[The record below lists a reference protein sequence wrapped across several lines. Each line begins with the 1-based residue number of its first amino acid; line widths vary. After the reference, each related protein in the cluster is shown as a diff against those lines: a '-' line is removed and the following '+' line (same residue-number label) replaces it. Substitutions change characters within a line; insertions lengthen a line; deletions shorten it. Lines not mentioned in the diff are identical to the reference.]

1 MDVAVL
7 GAGVRGR
14 AVARHCVRA
23 GHDVGLYA
31 EDANT
36 VMDSVDAIDR
46 ALPDV
51 DVTDHVTG
59 TTGLAGAVDGADVV
73 LDTTDG
79 DMESRRELVA
89 EVETYVDDET
99 LVATGDTTVSVTA
112 VAAGLQKPDR
122 AVGLHFVD
130 PEDGALVEVV
140 LADQT
145 TKETRERATQFVEG
159 LDCLPVVVAD
169 TPGLAA
175 ARLELA
181 GIAEAIRMAQTGV
194 ASVPD
199 IDRAATRGDDRRG
212 PLARADEMG
221 LDTVL
226 ACLEDLHG
234 RLGDRFA
241 PPELLDDAVQS
252 GRLGRQTGTGFYVWT
267 DGEPTEVSDL
277 APEGPTGADDT
288 PLR

>member
-31 EDANT
+31 EDANA
-36 VMDSVDAIDR
+36 VMDSVDAVDR
-46 ALPDV
+46 ALDV
-51 DVTDHVTG
+51 DATEYLTG
-59 TTGLAGAVDGADVV
+59 TTGLGSAVDGADVV
-73 LDTTDG
+73 VDTTDG
-79 DMESRRELVA
+79 DTDARRELVA
-89 EVETYVDDET
+89 EVETVVDEAT

-112 VAAGLQKPDR
+112 VAAGLRRPDR
-122 AVGLHFVD
+122 AVGLNFVD
-130 PEDGALVEVV
+130 PDDSALVEVV

-145 TKETRERATQFVEG
+145 TTATRDRATEFVDG

-169 TPGLAA
+169 APGFAA

-181 GIAEAIRMAQTGV
+181 RIAEAIRTVETGV

-199 IDRAATRGDDRRG
+199 VDRAATRGQDRSG
-212 PLARADEMG
+212 PLARADRMG

-226 ACLEDLHG
+226 SGLDELQG
-234 RLGDRFA
+234 RLGDRFD
-241 PPELLDDAVQS
+241 PPELLERAVAE
-252 GRLGRQTGTGFYVWT
+252 GRLGRQTGEGFYVWS
-267 DGEPTEVSDL
+267 DGAPDGAGDL
-277 APEGPTGADDT
+277 APDGPTADDGA
-288 PLR
+288 PHP